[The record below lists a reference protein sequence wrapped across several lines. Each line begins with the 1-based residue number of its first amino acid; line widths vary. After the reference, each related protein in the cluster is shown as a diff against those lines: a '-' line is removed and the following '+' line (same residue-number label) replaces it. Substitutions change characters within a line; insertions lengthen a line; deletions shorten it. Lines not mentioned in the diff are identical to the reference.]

1 MSATYSM
8 MEASFSAHGD
18 ELLSPSQASVLLP
31 THVYARLAWS
41 QENNR
46 KKQMEQRAQEE
57 HRRILEERARALYRK
72 TQGDRASR
80 AGLDRA
86 AVEAAHQRN
95 WQIAQQ
101 ERRIQKEDAMMREA
115 ARNQLLETV
124 RQRKEQRMGRVAQSR
139 SALLAHNRRVRQEEG
154 RMEQF
159 ALDEKKRRLY
169 QMKLEH
175 QKELAKRFVMVDD
188 RLLHTHP
195 DSFRLL
201 GRGGGSSRALSATT
215 TRSMAQLAYRPAS
228 AADLRGPAL
237 STSEHMFGAVGLRNV
252 ESTVSPPPTP
262 HPRDACCRRRR
273 RCCGSC
279 GSCGSCCCRGPPRPP
294 PPLLRRLRL
303 RLLGLLLPCPALLFG
318 LALAAALLTHARLTR
333 SHSHSHARLTR
344 ARCVLYRRNLRTGT
358 TSSTAHMSRGS
369 FPTRAPRRSQKR
381 VDRARPAR
389 RSARPQASPFR
400 AIR

>member
-252 ESTVSPPPTP
+252 ESTAKLA
-262 HPRDACCRRRR
+262 HRDDLFDSAHVK
-273 RCCGSC
+273 
-279 GSCGSCCCRGPPRPP
+279 
-294 PPLLRRLRL
+294 
-303 RLLGLLLPCPALLFG
+303 GLLSDTRSSALSEAGGSGAPSPALG
-318 LALAAALLTHARLTR
+318 P
-333 SHSHSHARLTR
+333 
-344 ARCVLYRRNLRTGT
+344 
-358 TSSTAHMSRGS
+358 TAGFSISGYTM
-369 FPTRAPRRSQKR
+369 
-381 VDRARPAR
+381 
-389 RSARPQASPFR
+389 AS
-400 AIR
+400 